1 MKTGACRLVSLL
13 RRGSFVRVRVAVP
26 VLLILAAAA
35 PVWAGG
41 HGDAVT
47 STVSV
52 DRRSGRLIRR
62 IVVPERII
70 QARIVPST
78 EAGETAT
85 GLHVKL
91 PVHAAP
97 VNDLVAEISPQHG
110 VDPLLVHAVI
120 HCESA
125 YNQYAVSAKGAE
137 GLMQLIPDTAR
148 RMGVQNSFDSRQNI
162 EGGVKYL
169 RFLQDRYPG
178 DLRLVLAAYNAGEG
192 AVDRYQGIPPYAE
205 TQEYVYRVGK
215 RLGDLRRLAQRQR
228 LPAAAAAPV
237 KVAKVVEPE
246 YRPLDSYVDASGQ
259 LHMRTR

>member
-1 MKTGACRLVSLL
+1 MKTTILRQVSHLDREGFVAL
-13 RRGSFVRVRVAVP
+13 RFGLIP
-26 VLLILAAAA
+26 VLVAAACA
-35 PVWAGG
+35 PLAWAGG
-41 HGDAVT
+41 HADAVT
-47 STVSV
+47 STVAL
-52 DRRSGRLIRR
+52 DRRNGRLVRR
-62 IVVPERII
+62 VVVPERVI

-78 EAGETAT
+78 EAIEPASAVR
-85 GLHVKL
+85 VKL
-91 PVHAAP
+91 PVNAEP
-97 VNDLVAEISPQHG
+97 INDLVAEISPQHG

-125 YNQYAVSAKGAE
+125 YNRFAVSSKGAE
-137 GLMQLIPDTAR
+137 GLMQLIPDTAK
-148 RMGVQNSFDSRQNI
+148 RMGVHNSFDSRQNI

-169 RFLQDRYPG
+169 RCLQDRYPG

-228 LPAAAAAPV
+228 PATPVAV
-237 KVAKVVEPE
+237 KVARAEPE
-246 YRPLDSYVDASGQ
+246 HRPLETYVDASGQ

>member
-1 MKTGACRLVSLL
+1 MRK
-13 RRGSFVRVRVAVP
+13 SFVALIPLLLATAPGWAVG
-26 VLLILAAAA
+26 
-35 PVWAGG
+35 GG
-41 HGDAVT
+41 HGNDVT
-47 STVSV
+47 STVAL
-52 DRRSGRLIRR
+52 DRRSGRLVRR

-70 QARIVPST
+70 QARIVPSV
-78 EAGETAT
+78 ESAGEAT
-85 GLHVKL
+85 SALGVKL
-91 PVHAAP
+91 PVNAAP

-125 YNQYAVSAKGAE
+125 YNQYAVSPKGAE
-137 GLMQLIPDTAR
+137 GLMQLIPDTAL

-162 EGGVKYL
+162 EGGVRYL

-192 AVDRYQGIPPYAE
+192 AVDRYKGIPPYAE

-215 RLGDLRRLAQRQR
+215 RLGDLRRLAQRQKP
-228 LPAAAAAPV
+228 PAAAIV
-237 KVAKVVEPE
+237 KVAKVEPQ

>member
-1 MKTGACRLVSLL
+1 MRK
-13 RRGSFVRVRVAVP
+13 SFVTLIP
-26 VLLILAAAA
+26 VLMAAA
-35 PVWAGG
+35 PAWAAGGG
-41 HGDAVT
+41 HGDDVT
-47 STVSV
+47 STVAL
-52 DRRSGRLIRR
+52 DRRSGRLVRR

-70 QARIVPST
+70 QARIVPAAES
-78 EAGETAT
+78 GDTAAKV
-85 GLHVKL
+85 LRVKL
-91 PVHAAP
+91 PVSAEP
-97 VNDLVAEISPQHG
+97 INDLVAEISPQHG

-125 YNQYAVSAKGAE
+125 YNQYAVSPKGAE

-169 RFLQDRYPG
+169 RFLQERYPG

-228 LPAAAAAPV
+228 PPADVAATV
-237 KVAKVVEPE
+237 RVARVEPE
-246 YRPLDSYVDASGQ
+246 YRPLDTYVDASGQ